1 MKLVSL
7 VLSILITAGAL
18 VPADK
23 VLGQPGVSPVLVRE
37 NRFEGEPPPADA
49 EIINLV
55 LDFAP
60 GVWLPLHVHS
70 GPGYATVLEG
80 TMRRR
85 GEGTDRTFD
94 VGEGWVDRADVPH
107 HAGNDAT
114 VRARILATFV
124 IPRGT
129 TLTTILENDA
139 TAPGATTFAELRM
152 DASDLPSPLDLV
164 HRVVKLGAGLEVPA
178 HSHEG
183 ITVVSVLNGNGN
195 FEENGTSREVAT
207 GVSWADSA
215 NTADTETLVTSAPVE
230 LATTRLLPPG
240 AALMDPVAV
249 PVPAR
254 FPAPVQLPGTR

>member
-1 MKLVSL
+1 MTRRVD
-7 VLSILITAGAL
+7 GA
-18 VPADK
+18 A
-23 VLGQPGVSPVLVRE
+23 
-37 NRFEGEPPPADA
+37 
-49 EIINLV
+49 
-55 LDFAP
+55 
-60 GVWLPLHVHS
+60 
-70 GPGYATVLEG
+70 
-80 TMRRR
+80 
-85 GEGTDRTFD
+85 RTFG

-107 HAGNDAT
+107 QAGNDAT
-114 VRARILATFV
+114 VPARILATFV

-129 TLTTILENDA
+129 TLTKILENDA

-152 DASDLPSPLDLV
+152 DATDLPSPLDLV

-230 LATTRLLPPG
+230 LATTHLLPHG
-240 AALMDPVAV
+240 AALMAPVAV
-249 PVPAR
+249 AVPAR